1 MKFWLL
7 QLLLVAPPSLTINFF
22 KKNQKSAMKSI
33 SLHPPILLQHPF
45 LMSKSHY
52 AHAKNLAIIDTIQL
66 ETLKIANSTGP

>member
-1 MKFWLL
+1 
-7 QLLLVAPPSLTINFF
+7 
-22 KKNQKSAMKSI
+22 MKSI